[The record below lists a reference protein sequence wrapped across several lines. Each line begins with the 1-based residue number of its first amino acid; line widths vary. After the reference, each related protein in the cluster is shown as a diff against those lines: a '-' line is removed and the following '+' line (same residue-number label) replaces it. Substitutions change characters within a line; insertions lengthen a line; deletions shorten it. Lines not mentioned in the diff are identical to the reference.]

1 MRGELQGAAGNPN
14 SDGNEGETGSKTLSN
29 QQWLGAAHQGHLMGD
44 GAAWQ
49 GTIPLEFPR
58 SGHGALRVTHLK
70 SQLVR
75 RLYLDLERV
84 ILVDI
89 TVG

>member
-1 MRGELQGAAGNPN
+1 
-14 SDGNEGETGSKTLSN
+14 
-29 QQWLGAAHQGHLMGD
+29 MGD